1 VVDEP
6 TRRTFLRGAGAGV
19 IAVPALSGL
28 ALGGCGG
35 GGAQVTDEG
44 TRLGTGQ
51 APAPDSPGG
60 DAELLNSALAA
71 EHLSIAAYN
80 AGLPL
85 LEGTAHDAGRR
96 FLSQE
101 REHADRL
108 RQLIE
113 GLGARAVGPLPSYDF
128 ETPGDQGE
136 MLRLLQRV
144 ERKTVAVYG
153 GLVPRLADPLVRTIA
168 ASIATVEAEHDAV
181 LRMQLGRWPAPT
193 PFVTGAA

>member
-1 VVDEP
+1 MVDEP

-19 IAVPALSGL
+19 IAVPALGGL

-35 GGAQVTDEG
+35 GDGPVTDEG
-44 TRLGTGQ
+44 ARLGTGR

-60 DAELLNSALAA
+60 DVDLLNSALAA
-71 EHLSIAAYN
+71 EHLSIAAYT

-85 LEGTAHDAGRR
+85 LEGAARDAGRR
-96 FLSQE
+96 FLAQE

-108 RQLIE
+108 RELIE
-113 GLGARAVGPLPSYDF
+113 GLGAGAVGPLPSYDF
-128 ETPGDQGE
+128 DSPGDQAE

-144 ERKTVAVYG
+144 ELKTITVYG
-153 GLVPRLADPLVRTIA
+153 SLVPRLADPLLRTIA

-181 LRMQLGRWPAPT
+181 LRMRLGRWPAPT
-193 PFVTGAA
+193 PFVTGGA